1 MSENS
6 LPNQGQ
12 PQQINL
18 QQSARQFMVGL
29 QRHFDMLA
37 FNMVARESAQED
49 AYNRS
54 VKMPRIM
61 PAAQHHQ
68 NFEQMQA
75 YARDLLVRQVIND
88 CLNLAVTGMNSVH
101 FFLALIKITKANSSV
116 SPEAPQVAQKIQQV
130 FVPLQLDDKFNRL
143 EKEYGILCE
152 LEDCVISLG
161 LIMQALIQQGGVIK
175 EPQVDKNGELVLE
188 LKAVEILCRDATAE
202 NLKGKLVD
210 QRIIFK
216 EGETLTFT
224 DLELQL
230 ILITIASFA
239 DSLFKSV
246 SRYAK
251 SVKDINES

>member
-1 MSENS
+1 
-6 LPNQGQ
+6 
-12 PQQINL
+12 
-18 QQSARQFMVGL
+18 
-29 QRHFDMLA
+29 
-37 FNMVARESAQED
+37 
-49 AYNRS
+49 
-54 VKMPRIM
+54 
-61 PAAQHHQ
+61 
-68 NFEQMQA
+68 
-75 YARDLLVRQVIND
+75 
-88 CLNLAVTGMNSVH
+88 
-101 FFLALIKITKANSSV
+101 
-116 SPEAPQVAQKIQQV
+116 
-130 FVPLQLDDKFNRL
+130 
-143 EKEYGILCE
+143 
-152 LEDCVISLG
+152 
-161 LIMQALIQQGGVIK
+161 MQALIHQGGVIK
-175 EPQVDKNGELVLE
+175 EPQVDKNGDLVLE